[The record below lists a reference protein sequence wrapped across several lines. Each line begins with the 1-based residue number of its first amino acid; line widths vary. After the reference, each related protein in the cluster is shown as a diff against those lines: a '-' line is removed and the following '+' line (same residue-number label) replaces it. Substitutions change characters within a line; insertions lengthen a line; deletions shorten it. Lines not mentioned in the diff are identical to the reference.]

1 VRWRVVRAVAK
12 QAFLEFWRSP
22 QAVFWTYGFP
32 LMMAVVLGF
41 AFQAGEP
48 EPVAIGVVDSQVAR
62 TFLAPLEG
70 EPLLEVEWLSPEDAD
85 RALGRGR
92 VALTV
97 RWDEGEGDEVLRSDP
112 TRPEAM
118 LARLLVER
126 RLQEAYSGEGD
137 YVRPAHEVEDRPGS
151 RYIDFLIPGLI
162 GLNLL
167 GAGMWGVGFNL
178 VQMRVGNL
186 LRRIFVTPMKR
197 SEFLAGYLLGR
208 SILVIPEAFA
218 IMAFGVF
225 LWGVPFRGSLL
236 AALALIVVGGWV
248 FTAIGCL
255 LACRARTTEAIGGLM
270 NAVQLPMWI
279 LGGTFF
285 ANEGLEGPMR
295 WAAESMPLT
304 HVNRA
309 LRDVML
315 EPGTLL
321 DVWAPLA
328 ALAAAGVVCFTLAMR
343 WFRWQ

>member
-1 VRWRVVRAVAK
+1 MRWRVVQAVAW

-41 AFQAGEP
+41 AFQSGEP
-48 EPVAIGVVDSQVAR
+48 EPVPIGVVETPAAR
-62 TFLAPLEG
+62 SSLAALDD
-70 EPLLEVEWLSPEDAD
+70 EPLLDVAWLSAADAD

-97 RWDEGEGDEVLRSDP
+97 RWESEAVLRSDP
-112 TRPEAM
+112 SRPEAM

-126 RLQEAYSGEGD
+126 RLREAGAEVGD
-137 YVRPAHEVEDRPGS
+137 QARPQHEVEDRPGA

-186 LRRIFVTPMKR
+186 LRRIFVTPMRR

-208 SILVIPEAFA
+208 SILVVPEAFA
-218 IMAFGVF
+218 IMGFGVF

-236 AALALIVVGGWV
+236 AALALVVVGGWV

-255 LACRARTTEAIGGLM
+255 LASRARTTEAVGGLM

-285 ANEGLEGPMR
+285 ANEGLDGPMR
-295 WAAESMPLT
+295 WAAECMPLT

-321 DVWAPLA
+321 DVWAPLV
-328 ALAAAGVVCFTLAMR
+328 ALAAAGLACFALAMR
-343 WFRWQ
+343 LFRWQ

>member
-1 VRWRVVRAVAK
+1 MRWRVVKAVAH

-41 AFQAGEP
+41 AFQSGEP
-48 EPVAIGVVDSQVAR
+48 DPVRVGVIDSEVAR
-62 TFLAPLEG
+62 VNLKPLEG
-70 EPLLEVEWLSPEDAD
+70 EPLLDVEWLSTDEAD
-85 RALGRGR
+85 RALARGR

-97 RWDEGEGDEVLRSDP
+97 RWGDEREVLRSDP

-126 RLQEAYSGEGD
+126 RLREAFAGD
-137 YVRPAHEVEDRPGS
+137 TDYQRPVHEVEDRPGS

-218 IMAFGVF
+218 IMSFGVF

-236 AALALIVVGGWV
+236 AALVVIVVGAWT
-248 FTAIGCL
+248 FTGLGCL
-255 LACRARTTEAIGGLM
+255 LASRARTTETIGGLM
-270 NAVQLPMWI
+270 NAVQLPMWV

-315 EPGTLL
+315 EPGSLL
-321 DVWAPLA
+321 DVWLPVT
-328 ALAAAGVVCFTLAMR
+328 ALAAAGLICFTLAMR